1 MSYVC
6 QSKTSTKVTARGA
19 WIVWKWVGEESKVR
33 EGQESE
39 MEDRKADRQ
48 TDRQSHELDVERKR
62 EREDNAHS
70 RSASYV
76 LLTRDTTTS
85 SVAPITRLP
94 LGLIALV
101 ITWRYC
107 SSVSTTCPFRT

>member
-39 MEDRKADRQ
+39 MEDRRADRQ
-48 TDRQSHELDVERKR
+48 TDRQTVARTGCREEER
-62 EREDNAHS
+62 ER
-70 RSASYV
+70 
-76 LLTRDTTTS
+76 
-85 SVAPITRLP
+85 
-94 LGLIALV
+94 GQ
-101 ITWRYC
+101 
-107 SSVSTTCPFRT
+107 RT